1 MLYNDIHMSISCQG
15 SNHRFILTPDVTSS
29 SIIIC
34 KVRSPNVI
42 LEPQRRELN
51 VNDYTEVKH
60 LLTYLFAYLFFS
72 LYYQDFGIYI
82 ETECFTRNWFISVAR
97 QNRLRLA
104 RYSFKADVITGMS
117 GSRRYVAVAQRR

>member
-1 MLYNDIHMSISCQG
+1 MSISCQG

-72 LYYQDFGIYI
+72 LYYQDFGIY
-82 ETECFTRNWFISVAR
+82 TKPNVLLATGLSV
-97 QNRLRLA
+97 LRDRIDCVSHDTVL
-104 RYSFKADVITGMS
+104 KLT
-117 GSRRYVAVAQRR
+117 